1 MFEDYIIAGASSGDV
16 IVWSL
21 AVNAPV
27 ARKEAHAGTQGHV
40 QYIHTYMY
48 CSVWMFVSSYV
59 CTLRVMFKYVRT

>member
-1 MFEDYIIAGASSGDV
+1 MFEDYVIAGASSGDV

-40 QYIHTYMY
+40 QYT
-48 CSVWMFVSSYV
+48 VWMFVSSYV
-59 CTLRVMFKYVRT
+59 CTLCVMFKYVCT